1 MRSKI
6 CSVYSVIL
14 PLCSHLRYPGGLAGP
29 YYPAHG
35 SPHSDLTADFSS
47 LAERFQRSGGRLEV
61 QRRADMVDISSINQ
75 DNLTMMLTELFQ
87 DGVTQERL
95 LVLFF
100 FCSDLTLR
108 ALRAGLVSLASSL
121 TDWVTAFIRTV
132 VSGLVRCRAG
142 WVSLVS
148 LASAVSAPDWSRHLP
163 VLSLSAG
170 LLGLGL
176 LYLKKCS

>member
-1 MRSKI
+1 
-6 CSVYSVIL
+6 
-14 PLCSHLRYPGGLAGP
+14 
-29 YYPAHG
+29 
-35 SPHSDLTADFSS
+35 
-47 LAERFQRSGGRLEV
+47 
-61 QRRADMVDISSINQ
+61 MVDISSINQ

-132 VSGLVRCRAG
+132 VSGLVRCRGG
-142 WVSLVS
+142 WVS

-176 LYLKKCS
+176 LPASCPCSASACLWPRAQ